1 MNCLSYIGINLF
13 KVVGYSRSNRPDIV
27 LWNKSNKHAYLIDVS
42 IPCDNNLHSEFCD
55 KITKYSDL
63 AMLMK
68 LTEHIVVII
77 SISGLILLESKS
89 ALEHIAEKADIVRI
103 ISMIQKTALLGSC
116 RIMRSVLLRD

>member
-1 MNCLSYIGINLF
+1 
-13 KVVGYSRSNRPDIV
+13 V
-27 LWNKSNKHAYLIDVS
+27 LQNKSNKHAYLIDVS
-42 IPCDNNLHSEFCD
+42 IPCDNNLHSNFCD
-55 KITKYSDL
+55 KIAKYSDL

-68 LTEHIVVII
+68 LTYSLEHIVVII

-89 ALEHIAEKADIVRI
+89 ALEHIVEKADIVRI